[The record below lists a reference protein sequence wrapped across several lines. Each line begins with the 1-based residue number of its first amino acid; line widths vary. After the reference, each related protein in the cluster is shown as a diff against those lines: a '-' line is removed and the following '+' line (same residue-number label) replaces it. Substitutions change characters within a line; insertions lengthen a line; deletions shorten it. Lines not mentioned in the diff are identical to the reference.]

1 MRYKVGDKVKVKTW
15 DKMVR
20 EFGLD
25 SDVDINCKHLFVK
38 PMDCWCGEEM
48 TIKKVIE
55 YDDRYYMEE
64 DLAAWD
70 WSDDMLDGINNERI

>member
-20 EFGLD
+20 EFGFD
-25 SDVDINCKHLFVK
+25 SDGDISCKHFFVE
-38 PMDCWCGEEM
+38 PMKCWCSEEM

-55 YDDRYYMEE
+55 YNDKYCMEE
-64 DLAAWD
+64 DLATWD
-70 WSDDMLDGINNERI
+70 WSDDMLEEITE